1 MDKSNRNNKKNARV
15 SKRGLRLS
23 ASNITE
29 TSTSQLNIPQRKK
42 KEKKVM
48 QVTCTTKK
56 KKGF

>member
-1 MDKSNRNNKKNARV
+1 MDKSNRNNKKKNARV

-23 ASNITE
+23 ASNIVE

-42 KEKKVM
+42 KKKVM

-56 KKGF
+56 KGF